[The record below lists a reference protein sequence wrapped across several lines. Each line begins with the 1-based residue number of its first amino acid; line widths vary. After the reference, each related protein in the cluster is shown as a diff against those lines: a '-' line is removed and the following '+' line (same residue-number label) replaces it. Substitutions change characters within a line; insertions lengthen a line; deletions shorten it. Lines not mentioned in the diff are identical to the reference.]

1 MKLKIKIWIDILMT
15 AALIFSMAYQVTGE
29 RLHEWLGIFMFVL
42 FLVHNGLNARW
53 YGNLFYGKYSLIRFI
68 RTAVNL
74 AVFVAMLCLA
84 YSGVVMSRYVFDI
97 FPISGGMAAARVMHL
112 SGSYWGFV
120 LMSIHLG
127 LHWGMVVSILRGLI
141 LEERVPLILRGL
153 RLIAVLI
160 AGYGGVCFWQ
170 ADIVSYMFLKVEFAF
185 IDYEKN
191 GVLVLLEYMA
201 MMGLWVFLA
210 YYGVKIMGLA
220 FGVMGKQKEEQNE
233 KDRGLVDSNIHGF
246 QFRGMRR

>member
-1 MKLKIKIWIDILMT
+1 MKLKIKVWIDILMT

-29 RLHEWLGIFMFVL
+29 RLHEWVGIFMFVL

-53 YGNLFYGKYSLIRFI
+53 YGNLFCGKYSLIRII

-74 AVFVAMLCLA
+74 AVLAVMLCLA
-84 YSGVVMSRYVFDI
+84 YSGVVMSRYVFDSL
-97 FPISGGMAAARVMHL
+97 PISGGMAAARIMHL

-127 LHWGMVVSILRGLI
+127 LHWGMVVSILRRSV
-141 LEERVPLILRGL
+141 LEERFPLILRGL
-153 RLIAVLI
+153 RLLAVLL
-160 AGYGGVCFWQ
+160 AGYGAFCFWQ

-191 GVLVLLEYMA
+191 GALVLLEYVA

-210 YYGVKIMGLA
+210 YYGVKIMGLIL
-220 FGVMGKQKEEQNE
+220 GSVGKQKEEQNE
-233 KDRGLVDSNIHGF
+233 KDRGLFGSNIHGF
-246 QFRGMRR
+246 QFRGMWR